1 MFRLNFMLRLRRI
14 YAITAKEFKELS
26 RDRLTFGMV
35 VMVPL
40 IQLIL
45 FGYAINTDVRSIS
58 AAVVDLSQTHFSRA
72 AIASINA
79 SQVASIKWQYNSITE
94 AEAAITAG
102 KVRAVLILPAD
113 FSRRIEDRRNA
124 LLQGTS
130 FRTGRSLGQWLVDG
144 SDTLVS
150 SAIKNLR
157 LLPLEEIL
165 GQSAKQLD
173 PSFEMA
179 FYFNPEQRTAVNI
192 VPGLLA
198 VILTMTM
205 ILFTATAIVREREQG
220 NMEFLI
226 TTPIHP
232 LELMLGKIIPY
243 ILAGLIQTTI
253 ILSLGHIIF
262 GVPINGSL
270 ANLFCVVIAFI
281 LASLTLG
288 LIISTLVKTQLQ
300 AMQMTVFILLPS
312 ILLSGFMFPYEAMPK
327 PAQLIAELLP
337 ATHFMRCIRAI
348 VLRSAPLSDLAFD
361 LFWLILFCAAGL
373 IIASLRFK
381 KRLD

>member
-1 MFRLNFMLRLRRI
+1 MFNPILILRRI
-14 YAITAKEFKELS
+14 FAITGKEFKELR

-40 IQLIL
+40 IQLML
-45 FGYAINTDVRSIS
+45 FGYAINTDVRGIQ
-58 AAVVDLSQTHFSRA
+58 AGVVDLSHSHFSRA
-72 AIASINA
+72 AIASISA
-79 SQVASIKWQYNSITE
+79 TGVAQFTQQFDSIAA

-102 KVRAVLILPAD
+102 KVRAALVLPND
-113 FSRRIEDRRNA
+113 FSRRIEDKLNRQLTTADELKPR
-124 LLQGTS
+124 
-130 FRTGRSLGQWLVDG
+130 LGQWLVDG
-144 SDTLVS
+144 SDTLVA

-165 GQSAKQLD
+165 GEPAKQLEPTFD
-173 PSFEMA
+173 MV
-179 FYFNPEQRTAVNI
+179 FYFNPEQRTAINI

-243 ILAGLIQTTI
+243 VLAGLIQTTI
-253 ILSLGHIIF
+253 ILSLGHWLF
-262 GVPINGSL
+262 GVPINGGL
-270 ANLFCVVIAFI
+270 VNLFCVVIAFI

-288 LIISTLVKTQLQ
+288 LIISTLVQTQLQ

-312 ILLSGFMFPYEAMPK
+312 ILLSGFMFPYEAMPQA
-327 PAQLIAELLP
+327 AQYIAEVLP
-337 ATHFMRCIRAI
+337 ATHFMRCVRGV
-348 VLRSAPLSDLAFD
+348 VLRSASLGDLSFDLIWLLAFC
-361 LFWLILFCAAGL
+361 LGGL
-373 IIASLRFK
+373 LIASLRFK